1 MNNLYKRP
9 MFRKGGSAEG
19 GITSGLQRPGYNVG
33 NRVTEVMDEMR
44 TVMPQRNT
52 GKRRFNDFLIDFGLD
67 IATRTPTGS
76 GVGGAI
82 STALASAKDPFA
94 KFQQS
99 RAASEGFEDKLALGA
114 YDVVKGEQAS
124 QKEFDREKELIALE
138 AKLNPKNVKGFEF
151 QSKQDALSKLQD
163 GQDIITQKITE
174 IQTMPASP
182 QVDVSAN
189 QEQIKQL
196 QRELEKNQQLQKLI
210 TKEDDLIGETILKSI
225 AADTGD
231 FDLTDYMEYKNNPKE
246 FLKKLRE
253 DKADGGRIGLN
264 LGGMSNKPMMTNI
277 VEEVQETGTTDPV
290 ADLSYGELRARLPKE
305 ITDDVITTIANSKQA
320 LLDFANI
327 RTQQDVDEFNQQYN
341 VNLVLP
347 QEG

>member
-1 MNNLYKRP
+1 MNNNNLYKRP

-33 NRVTEVMDEMR
+33 KRVTEVMGEMK
-44 TVMPQRNT
+44 TALPQRN
-52 GKRRFNDFLIDFGLD
+52 GPKRRFNDFLIDFGLD
-67 IATRTPTGS
+67 IASRPAQGN
-76 GVGGAI
+76 I
-82 STALASAKDPFA
+82 FQTAAASAKDPFSR
-94 KFQQS
+94 FQQS
-99 RAASEGFEDKLALGA
+99 RAAGEGFEDKLALGA

-163 GQDIITQKITE
+163 GQDVITQQITE

-196 QRELEKNQQLQKLI
+196 QRELEKNQQLQTLI
-210 TKEDDLIGETILKSI
+210 TKENDLIGETILKSI

-231 FDLTDYMEYKNNPKE
+231 FDLNDYMEYKKDPDA

-264 LGGMSNKPMMTNI
+264 LGGMSNTPMMTGM

-305 ITDDVITTIANSKQA
+305 ITDDVVTTIANSKQA